1 MPNCPKKAQAWGAAD
16 EKDCAGL
23 FPAWQPCSS
32 QGWASG
38 PRPGPQVSLALGVRA
53 HPHSQASWKQAAAG
67 QAGPRLGP
75 QNVNRRG
82 HLLPLPAREAGSP
95 AGQEGLEL
103 GGGHPAARAP
113 HPRPGFLPST
123 PTPGD
128 KVAKVSP
135 GLATDATK
143 QQNRFQA
150 AANLENSR
158 DGRYP
163 RGRGGRREGGPA
175 TGPPWESFN
184 ETAGGR
190 PPGAAGSRT
199 RGGFKNAAGLHGHG
213 RGRGGPRRL
222 RPGPSRGAGTGAHAH
237 SAQPRSTGLGPR
249 PPSVRNLRTE
259 CTGSGCWGQAGP
271 A

>member
-1 MPNCPKKAQAWGAAD
+1 MPGDQASVGWPLFCPTAPKRPRRGGLLMRKH
-16 EKDCAGL
+16 CAGL

-38 PRPGPQVSLALGVRA
+38 PWPAPQVSLALGVRA

-75 QNVNRRG
+75 QHVNRRG

-158 DGRYP
+158 DRRNP
-163 RGRGGRREGGPA
+163 GGG
-175 TGPPWESFN
+175 
-184 ETAGGR
+184 AGGAKEDP
-190 PPGAAGSRT
+190 PPGHRGSPLMR
-199 RGGFKNAAGLHGHG
+199 
-213 RGRGGPRRL
+213 PR
-222 RPGPSRGAGTGAHAH
+222 AGAH
-237 SAQPRSTGLGPR
+237 RRCGDTDTRWL
-249 PPSVRNLRTE
+249 
-259 CTGSGCWGQAGP
+259 
-271 A
+271 